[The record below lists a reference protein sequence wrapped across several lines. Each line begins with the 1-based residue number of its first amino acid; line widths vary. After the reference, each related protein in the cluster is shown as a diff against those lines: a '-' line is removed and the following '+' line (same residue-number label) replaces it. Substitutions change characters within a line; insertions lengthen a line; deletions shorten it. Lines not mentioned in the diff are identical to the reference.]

1 MRVIGKKIRNMEKE
15 KNYIQTELFIM
26 VNIKKVKNK
35 DMEQLTLKMDQ
46 DIEDKWY
53 KIT

>member
-1 MRVIGKKIRNMEKE
+1 MEKE

-46 DIEDKWY
+46 DIEEKWY

>member
-1 MRVIGKKIRNMEKE
+1 MERE

-46 DIEDKWY
+46 DIEEKWC